1 MHSATTYLE
10 WKAQGHA
17 EGVAEGMMLG
27 MREARRSDL
36 LKVLYIR
43 FPEVPYDVTGAVRGM
58 TEMDQLGRW
67 FEAAL
72 VSPTLDQF
80 KAMTA
85 DADARAEAKQQR

>member
-27 MREARRSDL
+27 MQEARRADL

-43 FPEVPYDVTGAVRGM
+43 FPEVPYEVTGAVRGM
-58 TEMDQLGRW
+58 TELDQLGRW
-67 FEAAL
+67 FEAAV

-80 KAMTA
+80 KAMAA
-85 DADARAEAKQQR
+85 DADARAEAKRR